1 MTITSS
7 SPALSRRAIV
17 LAVVLLLGAGC
28 AGEPSFET
36 VDELF
41 EAVGGATWC
50 DDELRVTLEPFVGS
64 CGDPTTDSRVVLG
77 VGGGGEELRAGI
89 DNARD
94 NLVEDGQLLLVPSDP
109 DREAGWQLRSRDRSL
124 LEAARDQIGGVL
136 LDDPAAVDEWLGR

>member
-1 MTITSS
+1 VRVTSAA
-7 SPALSRRAIV
+7 PALVRRVAT
-17 LAVVLLLGAGC
+17 LAVVLLLAAGC

-64 CGDPTTDSRVVLG
+64 CGDPATDSRVVLG
-77 VGGGGEELRAGI
+77 VGGGGEELRASI
-89 DNARD
+89 ENARD
-94 NLVEDGQLLLVPSDP
+94 NLAEDGQLLLVPSDP
-109 DREAGWQLRSRDRSL
+109 DRPAAWQLRSRDRAL

-136 LDDPAAVDEWLGR
+136 LDEPAAVDEWLER